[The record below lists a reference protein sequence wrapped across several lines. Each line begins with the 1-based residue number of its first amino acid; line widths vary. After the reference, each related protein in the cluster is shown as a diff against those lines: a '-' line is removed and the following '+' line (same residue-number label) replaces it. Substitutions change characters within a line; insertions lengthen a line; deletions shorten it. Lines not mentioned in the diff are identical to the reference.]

1 MQENEQITL
10 ERAQKTAL
18 KAVKI
23 SLIACVILVIFA
35 SISLWVSLNQ
45 ITATANLVKMQK
57 EYALRLEK
65 LEKTLDSLRVNQ

>member
-1 MQENEQITL
+1 ENKQTTL
-10 ERAQKTAL
+10 ERVQKTAL

-23 SLIACVILVIFA
+23 SLIACVIMIVFVSL
-35 SISLWVSLNQ
+35 SLWVSLNQ

-65 LEKTLDSLRVNQ
+65 LENTLDSSRVNQ

>member
-1 MQENEQITL
+1 M
-10 ERAQKTAL
+10 QKTAL

-23 SLIACVILVIFA
+23 SLIACVIMIVFVSL
-35 SISLWVSLNQ
+35 SLWVSLNQ

-65 LEKTLDSLRVNQ
+65 LENTLDSSRVNQ

>member
-1 MQENEQITL
+1 MQENKQTTL
-10 ERAQKTAL
+10 ERVQKTAL

-23 SLIACVILVIFA
+23 SLIACVIMIVFVSL
-35 SISLWVSLNQ
+35 SLWVSLNQ

-65 LEKTLDSLRVNQ
+65 LENTLDSSRVNQ

>member
-1 MQENEQITL
+1 MQENIQTTL
-10 ERAQKTAL
+10 ERVQKTAL

-23 SLIACVILVIFA
+23 SLIACVIMIVFVSL
-35 SISLWVSLNQ
+35 SLWVLLNQ

-65 LEKTLDSLRVNQ
+65 LENTLDSSRVNQ

>member
-1 MQENEQITL
+1 MQENKQTTL
-10 ERAQKTAL
+10 EKVQKTAL

-23 SLIACVILVIFA
+23 SLIACVIMIVFVSL
-35 SISLWVSLNQ
+35 SLWVLLNQ

-65 LEKTLDSLRVNQ
+65 LENTLDSSRVNQ

>member
-1 MQENEQITL
+1 MQENEQTTL

-35 SISLWVSLNQ
+35 SISLWVLLNQ

-65 LEKTLDSLRVNQ
+65 LEKTLDSSRVNQ

>member
-1 MQENEQITL
+1 MQENKQTTL
-10 ERAQKTAL
+10 EKVQKTAL

-23 SLIACVILVIFA
+23 SLIACVIMIVFVSL
-35 SISLWVSLNQ
+35 SLWVSLNQ

-65 LEKTLDSLRVNQ
+65 LENTLDSSRVNQ